1 MTLDPMDDDDW
12 WEPDRPAPW
21 WVWVAIVLV
30 VLLFWAAVLAPAWTS
45 FT

>member
-12 WEPDRPAPW
+12 WEPDDPAPR
-21 WVWVAIVLV
+21 WVFVAIVLV
-30 VLLFWAAVLAPAWTS
+30 VLLFWAAVLAPLAIA